1 MAKKKKGGLILN
13 LKKSANKAAK
23 NKKKKS
29 GVVISEKSAQKK
41 QAAQNANKSLKK
53 AFNYTEG
60 TGKVE
65 KGKTT
70 SEAIEIGKK
79 KSALGT
85 KVKKH
90 TEIVEVK
97 NAKSTHPERVK
108 YSYKDMTMQDY
119 GKLATGAQTGRLKE
133 NLNSDKELKKKVTD
147 LNVKDYAE
155 GAFGM
160 GMLDQ
165 MTQGLSVSEDPT
177 YEYSESQK
185 KIMDNAKQS
194 GKYNVGRAV
203 GAMAEFGLGG
213 TGTIGSSIAKTGG
226 KAVLKEAAEQGG
238 KKLAKQTAKNI
249 AKETGGD
256 TVASLGL
263 NTLDAVKFSY
273 EDGKLNKEKFVKE
286 LALNVGGDIVIG
298 GVVSGL
304 VHGLSARQVS
314 NFNRINK
321 TLQKGG
327 KVSDAEMKF
336 YNKHVKE
343 LGDKA
348 EQAVKEAETTT
359 TAPKTTTEQPKAEIP
374 KQMGEIVRE
383 SARRVGRDVDNDN
396 IVKLAEKISGDTN
409 TRIEFATND
418 DLVKMYGKTNIGGV
432 VTEDGRMLINS
443 DSDRALQTIIGH
455 ETSHILESTTQYN
468 ELKQLVKEY
477 AESLGEYGSL
487 VDEIT
492 DLYKGT
498 NANIE
503 DEVTAELIGKYL
515 FTDDNFIRNLSAT
528 QPNTFQKIYQRIKD
542 LLASVTKGS
551 AEEKQLLAVQRKF
564 EDAYREAQGVSKTS
578 DRSRNLFVGEGKN
591 LEYEGYSNLQ
601 SAKQMAEQPNADME
615 AIRQKTGWYRD
626 GEDWKFEISDEG
638 AKVNIEK
645 LAVNGKYTLSDLFDH
660 PKLYDAYPELKES
673 KAEVYNDRTRE
684 EYGEVT
690 EDGVIRI
697 NMAYNDEWEAL
708 NTFIHEVQHKIQNAE
723 NWYEGG
729 DPDHFILKGGQS
741 EYTKLLD
748 SKRDEAIKKGDLQT
762 AASYDNMKKNYL
774 REWKIGKSNG
784 MSDKELANSF
794 YKRLSGEAE
803 ARDVEQRKML
813 TDLNRRRIK
822 PMTVRRHDLIQLKNQ
837 GRGIR
842 DVRGEE
848 NSINENRAVG
858 DNSLYGNGAGRN
870 KKATVVNRETDRVE
884 AHAPSNQDI
893 QTTTLRTQGES
904 FFNAPIKDVETRSNE
919 LHDSLQRDA
928 DWEATSKAA
937 VENPGKQFDTA
948 DEVFPTWE
956 EISRKAYEV
965 AEDEEKLVTLRK
977 EYDTLKYKAQ
987 NTKNPEHYSEYIRR
1001 RWEIADILDEI
1012 AEKKKVKNVAT
1023 PTRSTVEKADDLV
1036 NAANGT
1042 YKEDI
1047 KTLTKVNSRGLDN
1060 LYRIFVDTFHGFE
1073 QFARQLP
1080 KESRDIF
1087 RTQINAVRN
1096 SKNKAGG
1103 WLSEARVNAEG
1114 KRIGNSFNDIMGDLL
1129 QPKNAKK
1136 YEDFQYYCA
1145 NKHNIDRYGQGK
1157 GVFGDKINAE
1167 ESRKICEQ
1175 LDKDYPDFAKKQEA
1189 VVEYFK
1195 DLQQA
1200 RVDFGLI
1207 SKETAEYLDALYSN
1221 YVPTYRVVEGKRVG
1235 ISDSPKNTLEIGNVI
1250 KTATGG
1256 DSELLPL
1263 HEQVA
1268 NLTEYTFKLG
1278 EQNRLM
1284 NLLATTQGVNVKSL
1298 DPSIRLEDAIDACTF
1313 TSKET
1318 DGATNKFYVAFFDGG
1333 APRKVEVSEQMW
1345 LGIKEWRN
1353 DPDSLAAMFNWKAK
1367 HIRGANALFKNLITG
1382 WNPIF
1387 GVKNIVKDTGEAL
1400 IYTKNVRGFIKAYP
1414 KAIAAVTKHGKY
1426 SKYFDIYQASGGKY
1440 AHIREDIT
1448 TFNTDSTFKKVLKSP
1463 VELCQRFNDCL
1474 EAIPRMAEF
1483 ISTIDS
1489 SLDAKKILKGGG
1501 SIDDVLSKM
1510 DNKTINRALYNANE
1524 VTLNFGRSGVAS
1536 KALNSTVIPYLNPAI
1551 QGLDKLVR
1559 VFRDAGADGA
1569 RGMLGLFGKIGAA
1582 AIVPAMFNEVMMTL
1596 YGGEDYQILNTRD
1609 KNNNYFIPMG
1619 DGKFIKIPKARVSA
1633 ALASP
1638 FEHIY
1643 RHVMYGDSMEW
1654 KQMFSTA
1661 WTNVGVMNP
1670 LESSLFSP
1678 IMLALSNKTWYGG
1691 NIENASDLDLR
1702 AVGEKSEIY
1711 DATTSAI
1718 AIWIGDKVNMSPKKI
1733 DYIIDSY
1740 TGVIGDVLL
1749 PMTAEASNG
1758 NPLFKNFIL
1767 DSVFSNK
1774 LATTFWEKSTTLE
1787 AYSEA
1792 RGGEHS
1798 TKYEDWKAE
1807 YMYDALT
1814 INRAINDIDA
1824 DKSLTK
1830 KEKAELKRELR
1841 KGLNKYY
1848 AAGTNGTSIDLEP
1861 VSFIAKHIGADKAL
1875 TNYLPDSDNEKY
1887 SFKEHYKVFKELEGY
1902 SDKNNKGKN
1911 AIANEFLKTY
1921 KLAVETQKQIDVAYH
1936 NSPNW
1941 TTIAIA
1947 NVIKGTSDNISLAC
1961 GVYEDSLEDAK
1972 TYIEYG
1978 GDDKKYIATQKR
1990 INKIIDKL
1998 EKSGVDTSDNIYKKY
2013 LKSGVTALS
2022 LASGTTKF
2030 KDRAYFISYSDGKM
2044 NASRGLM
2051 SQYDWSISEVVKLG
2065 FSADADGNTY
2075 LKKQE
2080 VVDVIESSKASTREE
2095 KAMLFN
2101 IIYGDSGNNP
2111 YGSIGDYSLDGDTG
2125 ITRDKET
2132 SSTGSS
2138 ASKKSNTLPSWEDY
2152 IKDFISSSEATSGV
2166 KFADWD
2172 SPLDKTYQNKIKAIL
2187 KKMEV

>member
-41 QAAQNANKSLKK
+41 QAAQKANKSLKK

-65 KGKTT
+65 KGKST

-85 KVKKH
+85 KVEKK
-90 TEIVEVK
+90 TGTVEVQ
-97 NAKSTHPERVK
+97 K
-108 YSYKDMTMQDY
+108 YSHPRTREKVEYEYTPMTMQEY
-119 GKLATGAQTGRLKE
+119 TTMATGTQQGRLKE
-133 NLNSDKELKKKVTD
+133 TLNTNKDLKKKVTD

-194 GKYNVGRAV
+194 GKYNVGRVV
-203 GAMAEFGLGG
+203 GAVAEFGLGG

-321 TLQKGG
+321 ILQKGG

-343 LGDKA
+343 LGDKVEAKVKQEDEQVTPQTAVDDNYTVNKSGFADVSNNYKEMSPKVLDDSYKTSSIKSTNVADSHKTVFA
-348 EQAVKEAETTT
+348 EYSTSTNPKLVKYVKDVLAKKQTTKTATLGTVNAKNAKTIEEITGIDTTDFEHIIGKNDIEHINRRHGKSGRHDTTMADVNDIGRLEYVVDNADAIYRTLDEKGNLRFSDGYIDQYGEKVPLITFEKQVDGHVYVVEAVIDAKYGKMRVVTTYMNKVGGIKKESPRTVSASDSSPHSTSETESGSLSTSTIAENSTNVKSAEWETT
-359 TAPKTTTEQPKAEIP
+359 AKNAAE
-374 KQMGEIVRE
+374 
-383 SARRVGRDVDNDN
+383 D
-396 IVKLAEKISGDTN
+396 
-409 TRIEFATND
+409 
-418 DLVKMYGKTNIGGV
+418 
-432 VTEDGRMLINS
+432 
-443 DSDRALQTIIGH
+443 
-455 ETSHILESTTQYN
+455 
-468 ELKQLVKEY
+468 
-477 AESLGEYGSL
+477 
-487 VDEIT
+487 
-492 DLYKGT
+492 
-498 NANIE
+498 
-503 DEVTAELIGKYL
+503 
-515 FTDDNFIRNLSAT
+515 
-528 QPNTFQKIYQRIKD
+528 
-542 LLASVTKGS
+542 
-551 AEEKQLLAVQRKF
+551 
-564 EDAYREAQGVSKTS
+564 
-578 DRSRNLFVGEGKN
+578 
-591 LEYEGYSNLQ
+591 
-601 SAKQMAEQPNADME
+601 
-615 AIRQKTGWYRD
+615 
-626 GEDWKFEISDEG
+626 
-638 AKVNIEK
+638 
-645 LAVNGKYTLSDLFDH
+645 
-660 PKLYDAYPELKES
+660 
-673 KAEVYNDRTRE
+673 
-684 EYGEVT
+684 
-690 EDGVIRI
+690 
-697 NMAYNDEWEAL
+697 
-708 NTFIHEVQHKIQNAE
+708 
-723 NWYEGG
+723 
-729 DPDHFILKGGQS
+729 
-741 EYTKLLD
+741 
-748 SKRDEAIKKGDLQT
+748 
-762 AASYDNMKKNYL
+762 
-774 REWKIGKSNG
+774 
-784 MSDKELANSF
+784 
-794 YKRLSGEAE
+794 
-803 ARDVEQRKML
+803 
-813 TDLNRRRIK
+813 
-822 PMTVRRHDLIQLKNQ
+822 
-837 GRGIR
+837 
-842 DVRGEE
+842 
-848 NSINENRAVG
+848 
-858 DNSLYGNGAGRN
+858 
-870 KKATVVNRETDRVE
+870 
-884 AHAPSNQDI
+884 
-893 QTTTLRTQGES
+893 
-904 FFNAPIKDVETRSNE
+904 
-919 LHDSLQRDA
+919 
-928 DWEATSKAA
+928 
-937 VENPGKQFDTA
+937 PGKQFDTA

-1501 SIDDVLSKM
+1501 SIDDVLSKIN
-1510 DNKTINRALYNANE
+1510 NKTINRALYNANE

-1740 TGVIGDVLL
+1740 TGVIGDFLL

-1774 LATTFWEKSTTLE
+1774 LATTFWEKNTTLE

-1798 TKYEDWKAE
+1798 TKHEDWKAE

-2166 KFADWD
+2166 KFTDWD